1 MDSITQSKA
10 RFKKIDFKRNIQ
22 QKNVVMWYLDIDK
35 MIVKS
40 LED

>member
-1 MDSITQSKA
+1 MDSITQNKA
-10 RFKKIDFKRNIQ
+10 GFKKIDINRNIE
-22 QKNVVMWYLDIDK
+22 QKNVVMWYLDTDK